1 MREMKYL
8 PLIVAAACLCACAS
22 SAPQPSQPDVTQ
34 QAVESVTTVIERQST
49 EDQVA
54 ELLAIAAEP
63 PPPFQLGQ
71 GDVVSVTVL
80 EEPDL
85 SVEKTTVRPDGLISL
100 PLAGEIT
107 AAGRP
112 VADVTSDI
120 TTRLERYVIDPKVN
134 VRVEEL
140 RSVEYLVYGAVVNP
154 GTFPL
159 DRRTTI
165 SGAIAR
171 AGGLKQ
177 GNYRASTI
185 EIADL
190 RHAFIARDG
199 RALPVDFVQLLREG
213 DLRFDI
219 ELRPGDG
226 IYIPSGLSQEV
237 YVLGEVAEP
246 MVFAYQDHMPL
257 SRVLSM
263 SEGFTPDGDITR
275 IHVIRGSLGN
285 PTVIASNFREVLAGR
300 ERDVALEPGDIIY
313 VPPKTLTSFS
323 RTMDKILPSLLA
335 IQNAALLGRA
345 ASN

>member
-1 MREMKYL
+1 MRELKTL
-8 PLIVAAACLCACAS
+8 LAVAAAAVLCACAS
-22 SAPQPSQPDVTQ
+22 TSPSTGPDLAAEAPSVVAESK
-34 QAVESVTTVIERQST
+34 AVEEQ
-49 EDQVA
+49 
-54 ELLAIAAEP
+54 LAALQAIVAEP

-71 GDVVSVTVL
+71 GDVLSVTVL

-85 SVEKTTVRPDGLISL
+85 SVEKTAIRPDGLISV
-100 PLAGEIT
+100 PLAGEVT

-112 VADVTSDI
+112 VVEVADDI
-120 TTRLERYVIDPKVN
+120 TLRLARYVIDPKVN
-134 VRVEEL
+134 IRVEEL

-154 GTFPL
+154 GTFSL
-159 DRRTTI
+159 DRRTTL
-165 SGAIAR
+165 SAAIAR

-185 EIADL
+185 DIADL
-190 RHAFIARDG
+190 RHAFVARNG
-199 RALPVDFVQLLREG
+199 RALPVDFVRLLREG
-213 DLRFDI
+213 DLRFDN
-219 ELRPGDG
+219 ELQPGDG

-237 YVLGEVAEP
+237 YVMGEVAEP

-285 PTVIASNFREVLAGR
+285 PTVMVNNFREVLAGR
-300 ERDVALEPGDIIY
+300 EREVALEPGDIVY
-313 VPPKTLTSFS
+313 VPPKALTSFS
-323 RTMDKILPSLLA
+323 RIMDKILPSLLA
-335 IQNAALLGRA
+335 VQNAALLGRA

>member
-1 MREMKYL
+1 MREFREL
-8 PLIVAAACLCACAS
+8 LVTTVAVGLCACAS
-22 SAPQPSQPDVTQ
+22 TAPDPGPSGATAQW
-34 QAVESVTTVIERQST
+34 VETATTVT
-49 EDQVA
+49 GTKTVEDQLA
-54 ELLAIAAEP
+54 ELRAIMSEP
-63 PPPFQLGQ
+63 AGPFHLGQ
-71 GDVVSVTVL
+71 GDVLSVTVL

-85 SVEKTTVRPDGLISL
+85 SVERTAVRPDGLISV
-100 PLAGEIT
+100 PLAGEVT

-112 VADVTSDI
+112 VAELADDI
-120 TTRLERYVIDPKVN
+120 TTRLARYVIDPKVS

-154 GTFPL
+154 GTFSL

-219 ELRPGDG
+219 ELQPGDG

-285 PTVIASNFREVLAGR
+285 PTVIASNFRDVLAGR
-300 ERDVALEPGDIIY
+300 ERDVALEPGDVIY

-323 RTMDKILPSLLA
+323 RIMDKILPSLLA
-335 IQNAALLGRA
+335 VQNAALLGRA

>member
-1 MREMKYL
+1 MHELKIFLMTVL
-8 PLIVAAACLCACAS
+8 TASLCACAAT
-22 SAPQPSQPDVTQ
+22 APQTAQPD
-34 QAVESVTTVIERQST
+34 AGGPLSGPAATVADRKGADEQL
-49 EDQVA
+49 A
-54 ELLAIAAEP
+54 ELQAILAEP
-63 PPPFQLGQ
+63 PPPFRLGQ

-85 SVEKTTVRPDGLISL
+85 SVERTAVRPDGLISV
-100 PLAGEIT
+100 PLAGEVT

-112 VADVTSDI
+112 VSDLTGEI

-165 SGAIAR
+165 SAAIAR
-171 AGGLKQ
+171 AGGLQQ

-237 YVLGEVAEP
+237 YVLGEVSEP

-285 PTVIASNFREVLAGR
+285 PTVIASNFRDVLAGR
-300 ERDVALEPGDIIY
+300 ERDVSLEPGDIIY

-323 RTMDKILPSLLA
+323 RIMDKILPSLLA
-335 IQNAALLGRA
+335 VQNAALLGRA